1 MGHVVTIVAAT
12 ALSLASATAHAQ
24 VARPGPGNGY
34 DDDVELLSFDSSA
47 GNFRIWYV
55 LGSDDAVP
63 AADTSPADGVPDY
76 VANAAQIAEQSRAI
90 FVEQYGFR
98 APLVDAELLPA
109 EQVGGDARLDIY
121 LIDFGAADGAFV
133 RDLCVTE
140 DAETEDAEIERCA
153 GHILVEN
160 DFDGS
165 DYGSLELGLQVVV
178 SHEYFH
184 AVQSAYD
191 SRQDLKWSEGSAVWA
206 EELAYPAQ
214 DDYERLIAAFLNK
227 PFRAFERPTGASFG
241 DPYPYGTALWATF
254 LSESF
259 GVDIIREIWEAC
271 EGGVFFTDAA
281 AAVLARDYD
290 TTLSDAW
297 LAFTRWNL
305 FTGARANPDRA
316 YRDSASWASV
326 ALEPA
331 LVGDAFDERY
341 AIDGLSARYVPV
353 ELPTRADDATR
364 LLSIAAESLAGVVA
378 SAYLWDGATL
388 RGPFALSPE
397 PDDGGENERASLVL
411 SWSDAPI
418 LYVVISGVTPGIS
431 SRRVTL
437 AMSDPPADEPE
448 PPDQPGQPGQPDPP
462 DEQAPI
468 ADPPMPDGRG
478 CQAAPASL
486 DTQTALASLLPLVLA
501 LLGLRGRRRG
511 ARSHA
516 RILAVTVTGA
526 ALCAAAA
533 ATAQPAD
540 SLSEPTPPGH
550 LSDDGSATGEP
561 SPGVERDVGREVGRE
576 DERAGEREPT
586 PESRTAPGG
595 DEIIVV
601 TGSRVA
607 EPVSQTTTATEVI
620 TRDEITASGATNV
633 AELLATHPGVEL
645 VPTLRGASVR
655 IQGLDPKYVSVL
667 VDGRR
672 VIGRIDGALDLEGMA
687 VGDIERIE
695 IVKGASSA
703 LYGSDAL
710 GGVIHIITRK
720 PEQPLSGEARAQ
732 YGSLG
737 STDLYAA
744 AGATLDRWRAR
755 VSAGWRRGDGYDL
768 TPDSPDTTAH
778 AYRETALALTASHDL
793 GDLVIDLSGEYLR
806 RDLSGVD
813 EVPAGAEMALYDLV
827 NAIEHASASADGR
840 WRSGTAN
847 AGQGSVRYSLYR
859 DQFLQDQRDSGDGD
873 RYQETTQR
881 LGEVSLQQSAALG
894 AHQLIAGAEAAM
906 EHLDG
911 ERISADA
918 SARYRFAALAQDD
931 WQLQTSPFVRVAAGA
946 RVDFDSQFGVHAT
959 PKLALR
965 WDPDPRVVARA
976 SYGMGYRA
984 PDFKELYLEFDNPG
998 VGYRVRGNPDLQPET
1013 SHSVNASLEVRPHA
1027 QVWAAISGYYNDVD
1041 NLITTDLVSQGVP
1054 GQLDQFGYVNA
1065 ESAYTRG
1072 LESRLRLSA
1081 LGGLSI
1087 DLSYTFTDTR
1097 DRALERALPGRA
1109 RHRGAV
1115 TAGYR
1120 RGATQASVRARAVG
1134 ARRFYQSG
1142 DAGDETVTTDPY
1154 VHLDVRAAQTL
1165 FARVTAFAG
1174 VMNILD
1180 AGDAQ
1185 YAPIAPRTVYGGAQ
1199 VTY

>member
-1 MGHVVTIVAAT
+1 MGHVVAIAAAT

-34 DDDVELLSFDSSA
+34 DADIELLSFDSSA

-63 AADTSPADGVPDY
+63 ATDTAPADGVPDY
-76 VANAAQIAEQSRAI
+76 VANAALIAEQSRAI

-133 RDLCVTE
+133 RDQCVTE
-140 DAETEDAEIERCA
+140 GAETEGAEIERCA
-153 GHILVEN
+153 GHLLVEN

-191 SRQDLKWSEGSAVWA
+191 SRQDLKWTEGSAVWA

-214 DDYERLIAAFLNK
+214 DDYERLIAGFLNK
-227 PFRAFERPTGASFG
+227 PFRAFERPTGPSFG

-259 GVDIIREIWEAC
+259 GVDIIRDIWEAC
-271 EGGVFFTDAA
+271 EGGVYFTDAA
-281 AAVLARDYD
+281 AAILARDYD

-305 FTGARANPDRA
+305 FTGTRADPDRA

-331 LVGDAFDERY
+331 LVGDRFDERY

-353 ELPTRADDATR
+353 ELPTRADDAAH
-364 LLSIAAESLAGVVA
+364 LLSISAESLAGVVA

-397 PDDGGENERASLVL
+397 PDDSGEDERASLAL
-411 SWSDAPI
+411 SWSGAPT
-418 LYVVISGVTPGIS
+418 LYVVISGVTAGLS

-437 AMSDPPADEPE
+437 AMSEPPATEPE
-448 PPDQPGQPGQPDPP
+448 PPDEPGLPGDPDPP

-468 ADPPMPDGRG
+468 TDPPMPGGRG
-478 CQAAPASL
+478 CQASPAPL
-486 DTQTALASLLPLVLA
+486 DTQSSLASLLPLMLA
-501 LLGLRGRRRG
+501 LLGLRARRRG
-511 ARSHA
+511 AHSHA
-516 RILAVTVTGA
+516 RPLAVTIIGA

-540 SLSEPTPPGH
+540 SLPEPTPSGH
-550 LSDDGSATGEP
+550 VSADASGAGEQDL
-561 SPGVERDVGREVGRE
+561 GIEHDVERTVGRE
-576 DERAGEREPT
+576 DERKPT
-586 PESRTAPGG
+586 PEPQAAPGG

-645 VPTLRGASVR
+645 IPTLRGASVR

-672 VIGRIDGALDLEGMA
+672 VIGRIDGALDLEGIA
-687 VGDIERIE
+687 VGDIERVE

-720 PEQPLSGEARAQ
+720 PDQPLSGEARAQ

-737 STDLYAA
+737 SADLYAA
-744 AGATLDRWRAR
+744 AGAALDRWRGR
-755 VSAGWRRGDGYDL
+755 ISAGWRRGDGYDL
-768 TPDSPDTTAH
+768 TPESPDTTAH
-778 AYRETALALTASHDL
+778 AYRETALSLTASHDL
-793 GDLVIDLSGEYLR
+793 GGLVIDLSGEYLR
-806 RDLSGVD
+806 RDLNGVD

-827 NAIEHASASADGR
+827 NAIEHASATADGR
-840 WRSGTAN
+840 WRSGS
-847 AGQGSVRYSLYR
+847 AGAGRGSMRYSLYR
-859 DQFLQDQRDSGDGD
+859 DQFLQDQRGSGDGD
-873 RYQETTQR
+873 RYQETTQQ
-881 LGEVSLQQSAALG
+881 LGEVSLQQSVALG
-894 AHQLIAGAEAAM
+894 AHQLIAGAEAAV

-911 ERISADA
+911 ERISAGA
-918 SARYRFAALAQDD
+918 SARYRLAGLVQDD
-931 WQLQTSPFVRVAAGA
+931 WQLRTSPFVRVAAGA
-946 RVDFDSQFGVHAT
+946 RVDLDSQFGVHAT

-965 WDPDPRVVARA
+965 WDPHPRVVARA

-1041 NLITTDLVSQGVP
+1041 NLITTDLVSEGDP

-1065 ESAYTRG
+1065 ASAYTRG

-1081 LGGLSI
+1081 LGGLSV

-1097 DRALERALPGRA
+1097 DRTLDRALPGRA

-1120 RGATQASVRARAVG
+1120 RGATEASVRARAVG
-1134 ARRFYQSG
+1134 ARRFHQSG
-1142 DAGDETVTTDPY
+1142 DAGDDAVTTDPY
-1154 VHLDVRAAQTL
+1154 IHLDVRAARTL

-1174 VMNILD
+1174 VMNVLD

-1185 YAPIAPRTVYGGAQ
+1185 YAPIAPRTVYGGAR